1 MIQLFTDHY
10 FHIGKSHL
18 TGGKPCQDYAISQV
32 SNLAGFAIVCDGCSS
47 GRHTDIGSRIL
58 ALATLNALKE
68 YWQVNQPFNIGNA
81 LPAIRLNQKI
91 RMAAARDLLGLTQ
104 KDMLATC
111 LYALLSD
118 QGGLINI
125 QGDGVIALKFSNQS
139 IQMSRFEWQNNM
151 PYYPAYENGQLQAFI
166 NSHGNDLQDSCITS
180 DTWLYNDQEF
190 DLLCTEK
197 ISLCDGIKGITIEIP
212 ADLIIDDLEYIAI
225 FSDGV
230 TQIDGVDWKD
240 AVVEFL
246 KFKNTKGEFAKRRMI
261 RGIKNMQK
269 QTKGPLDD
277 IAFAII
283 RIEQIEEEKNAK

>member
-81 LPAIRLNQKI
+81 LPEIRLNQKI

-111 LYALLSD
+111 LYAFMSN
-118 QGGLINI
+118 QGGLIHL
-125 QGDGVIALKFSNQS
+125 QGDGVIALKFSDQL
-139 IQMSRFEWQNNM
+139 IQMSRFDWNNNM
-151 PYYPAYENGQLQAFI
+151 PYYPAYENGQLQSFI
-166 NSHGNDLQDSCITS
+166 NAQGNNLQAKCVTS
-180 DTWLYNDQEF
+180 ETWKYNNQEF
-190 DLLCTEK
+190 SLFCTEE
-197 ISLCDGIKGITIEIP
+197 ISMGQGIQGISIEIP
-212 ADLIIDDLEYIAI
+212 
-225 FSDGV
+225 
-230 TQIDGVDWKD
+230 
-240 AVVEFL
+240 
-246 KFKNTKGEFAKRRMI
+246 
-261 RGIKNMQK
+261 
-269 QTKGPLDD
+269 
-277 IAFAII
+277 
-283 RIEQIEEEKNAK
+283 